1 MNEIGMLLK
10 RDRTEAKMSQ
20 GALSKALEDYG
31 INLSPKT
38 ISGYENGV
46 SEPNASLFLIMC
58 EVLKIAD
65 PVNEYACLRNK
76 DSAYLNSEGME
87 KVREY
92 MSLLMNDPKYRSDFA
107 EDPAAST
114 WQSGHASHVA
124 AARSNISAS
133 KQNIVPIN
141 TAGKSAS
148 KTAAAKKSS
157 DKVLS
162 IEKAASISK
171 KTSSRRKASVIRIF
185 DNAVSAGT
193 GDFLDSEN
201 YELKEIDETVP
212 NGADFGVR
220 VSGDSMM
227 PRINDGDII
236 YIKKQDTLENGEI
249 GIFSLDGNAYVKK
262 LKSTRSGLSLISL
275 NKKYSPIKVGEY
287 SDFKIFGK
295 ALI

>member
-10 RDRTEAKMSQ
+10 RDRTAAKMSQ

-65 PVNEYACLRNK
+65 PVDEYADLRNK
-76 DSAYLNSEGME
+76 DTACLNSEGMAR
-87 KVREY
+87 VREY
-92 MSLLMNDPKYRSDFA
+92 MNLLMNDPKYRTDFD
-107 EDPAAST
+107 E
-114 WQSGHASHVA
+114 A
-124 AARSNISAS
+124 AAPSKSKQPVVSMKTTRKTAS
-133 KQNIVPIN
+133 KSKSEKIVSLETPV
-141 TAGKSAS
+141 
-148 KTAAAKKSS
+148 AAKKNS
-157 DKVLS
+157 DKVVS
-162 IEKAASISK
+162 IEKAASLAK
-171 KTSSRRKASVIRIF
+171 KSSARRAAVIRIF

-201 YELKEIDETVP
+201 YELKDVDETVP
-212 NGADFGVR
+212 FGADFGVR

-227 PRINDGDII
+227 PRIHDGDII
-236 YIKKQDTLENGEI
+236 YIRKQDTLENGDI

-262 LKSTRSGLSLISL
+262 LKSSSDGLFLISL
-275 NKKYSPIKVGEY
+275 NKKYSPIPVGEY